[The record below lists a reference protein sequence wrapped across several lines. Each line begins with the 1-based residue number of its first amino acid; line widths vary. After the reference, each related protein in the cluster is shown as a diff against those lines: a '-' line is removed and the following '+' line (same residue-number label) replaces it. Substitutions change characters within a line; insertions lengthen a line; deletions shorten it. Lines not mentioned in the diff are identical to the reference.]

1 MAALTPTSTYV
12 ESLGSLTLWV
22 VNLTGGSTSD
32 TWTIPAGSAVLDY
45 WCQPNI
51 GSTST
56 SVIDVAYVT
65 TTGVFTFSTVTNYGA
80 FTLFILVLAPH
91 MLYRML
97 FLSLSPPL
105 NWILPAPWLV

>member
-32 TWTIPAGSAVLDY
+32 TWTIPAGSAVLDF

-51 GSTST
+51 GSAST
-56 SVIDVAYVT
+56 SPIDVTFVQS
-65 TTGVFTFSTVTNYGA
+65 TGVFTFSTITYYGSM
-80 FTLFILVLAPH
+80 TLFVLV
-91 MLYRML
+91 RG
-97 FLSLSPPL
+97 
-105 NWILPAPWLV
+105 